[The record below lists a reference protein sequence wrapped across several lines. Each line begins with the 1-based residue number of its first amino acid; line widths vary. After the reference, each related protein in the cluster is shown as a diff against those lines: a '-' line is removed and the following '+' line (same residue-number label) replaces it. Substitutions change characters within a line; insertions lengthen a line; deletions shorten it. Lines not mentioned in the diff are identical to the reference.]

1 MTRRKDVRGDD
12 PPLQRTVETAR
23 PSLIRTMNGRWS
35 RAHVHVA
42 RATSPTNS
50 GTLHPIVR
58 LLVASSLGLAVGLF
72 AFALGVGVTGSWA
85 AAGAIGLV
93 SAGVV
98 GWLFWKRPF
107 VELDPTACPRS
118 LAIVAAMA
126 TVLAFAQ
133 LTRLTVF
140 MVAPSRANFAQF
152 PSSKFEVRHSCVSA
166 YYVAAQAANVS
177 TNVYDPALYN
187 APDDDPT
194 RMRKPKTLGPFNVD
208 VYEYPPPF
216 LAVPRSLQLVAPEF
230 LRFRT
235 LWFGLNGLVLLA
247 ACVLVARSL
256 GPAAGTRALLL
267 SPLVM
272 GAIPTVSFL
281 EKGNVQGAM
290 IAMAMIAMVAFE
302 RRRWAFGGALLAYAT
317 VSKLF
322 PGMLILYLLVQRR
335 WRALAWTAAF
345 GAILTLLPLVV
356 LGVRGYAAFL
366 EHLPGLVGG
375 EAFPAFRNPA
385 STAVNYS
392 VPGLVFKLKLFGVP
406 GMGFGASK
414 VVGWLFTIVVVAVT
428 FLLGKRS
435 VADEDKPL
443 VWLAVLTLATL
454 RSPFLPHAYAGFPP
468 LWMATLLAA
477 QARPTTR
484 TLALLV
490 GACVVLN
497 FYWPIDWPMD
507 PRFLATLTLVPQA
520 ATIAIAFYVASRF
533 TRRLS
538 APVGITGDPVVT
550 TVP

>member
-1 MTRRKDVRGDD
+1 LRRF
-12 PPLQRTVETAR
+12 
-23 PSLIRTMNGRWS
+23 
-35 RAHVHVA
+35 
-42 RATSPTNS
+42 
-50 GTLHPIVR
+50 
-58 LLVASSLGLAVGLF
+58 VASSLGLAVGLF
-72 AFALGVGVTGSWA
+72 TFALGVGVTGSWVA
-85 AAGAIGLV
+85 AAAIGLA
-93 SAGVV
+93 SAGAV
-98 GWLFWKRPF
+98 GWLSWKRPV
-107 VELDPTACPRS
+107 VELHPTACPRS
-118 LAIVAAMA
+118 LAIVAAIA

-140 MVAPSRANFAQF
+140 IVAPSRADFAQF

-166 YYVAAQAANVS
+166 YYVAAQAASVAP
-177 TNVYDPALYN
+177 NVYDTSLYN
-187 APDDDPT
+187 APDDDPA

-216 LAVPRSLQLVAPEF
+216 LAVPRGLQLVAPEF

-235 LWFGLNGLVLLA
+235 LWFGLNGLALLA

-272 GAIPTVSFL
+272 AAIPTVSFL

-302 RRRWAFGGALLAYAT
+302 RRRWALGGALLAYAT

-322 PGMLILYLLVQRR
+322 PGMLILYLLAQRR
-335 WRALAWTAAF
+335 WRAVAWTAAF
-345 GAILTLLPLVV
+345 GAALTLLALMIV
-356 LGVRGYAAFL
+356 GTRGYAAFL

-385 STAVNYS
+385 SMAVNYS
-392 VPGLVFKLKLFGVP
+392 IPGLVFKLKLFGVP

-435 VADEDKPL
+435 VADQDKPL

-468 LWMATLLAA
+468 LWLATLLAA
-477 QARPTTR
+477 RAQPSTR
-484 TLALLV
+484 TLALVV
-490 GACVVLN
+490 GAFSVLN
-497 FYWPIDWPMD
+497 VYWPIDWPMD
-507 PRFLATLTLVPQA
+507 PRLLATITLLPQA
-520 ATIAIAFYVASRF
+520 ATIAITFWVASRVIS
-533 TRRLS
+533 RNHDRV
-538 APVGITGDPVVT
+538 VGGTGDLSKRVT
-550 TVP
+550 

>member
-1 MTRRKDVRGDD
+1 
-12 PPLQRTVETAR
+12 
-23 PSLIRTMNGRWS
+23 
-35 RAHVHVA
+35 
-42 RATSPTNS
+42 
-50 GTLHPIVR
+50 
-58 LLVASSLGLAVGLF
+58 
-72 AFALGVGVTGSWA
+72 
-85 AAGAIGLV
+85 
-93 SAGVV
+93 
-98 GWLFWKRPF
+98 
-107 VELDPTACPRS
+107 
-118 LAIVAAMA
+118 MA

-302 RRRWAFGGALLAYAT
+302 RRRWALGGALLAYAT

-322 PGMLILYLLVQRR
+322 PGMIEPI
-335 WRALAWTAAF
+335 AAS
-345 GAILTLLPLVV
+345 
-356 LGVRGYAAFL
+356 YN
-366 EHLPGLVGG
+366 GG
-375 EAFPAFRNPA
+375 EDNVAR
-385 STAVNYS
+385 
-392 VPGLVFKLKLFGVP
+392 
-406 GMGFGASK
+406 
-414 VVGWLFTIVVVAVT
+414 WL
-428 FLLGKRS
+428 KRS
-435 VADEDKPL
+435 KRQDPGVFTSEVGFDETKGYVQKVMANYRVYRKLYTADL
-443 VWLAVLTLATL
+443 
-454 RSPFLPHAYAGFPP
+454 
-468 LWMATLLAA
+468 
-477 QARPTTR
+477 
-484 TLALLV
+484 
-490 GACVVLN
+490 
-497 FYWPIDWPMD
+497 I
-507 PRFLATLTLVPQA
+507 
-520 ATIAIAFYVASRF
+520 
-533 TRRLS
+533 RR
-538 APVGITGDPVVT
+538 
-550 TVP
+550 